1 MWVIIVK
8 VRIKVV
14 IGVILQDFLD
24 GNAAAVSES
33 HVIINATKVQ
43 KSFKTIQVGLSFHVH
58 AAAVSSGKVVTND
71 GSTDVK
77 GNFKRSTVWM
87 LEKAHDYVWRLRGF
101 QKPDESIREVHA
113 STV

>member
-33 HVIINATKVQ
+33 LVIINATKVQ
-43 KSFKTIQVGLSFHVH
+43 KSFKAIKIGLSFHVH
-58 AAAVSSGKVVTND
+58 TAAVSSGKVVTNG
-71 GSTDVK
+71 GST
-77 GNFKRSTVWM
+77 
-87 LEKAHDYVWRLRGF
+87 YV
-101 QKPDESIREVHA
+101 
-113 STV
+113 